1 MTDDRRAN
9 RIADEIREFLSIEFS
24 LRLTDPRL
32 SGVVVSSVR
41 LSPDLS
47 LATISLR
54 LLIGDEDE
62 RKRKAAVRGAES
74 AAVRLRRGLAAVLR
88 MKRVPDIRF
97 FYDTGLDNESNVERL
112 LQEISEERA
121 NTPEEE

>member
-97 FYDTGLDNESNVERL
+97 FLRYRTR
-112 LQEISEERA
+112 Q
-121 NTPEEE
+121 